1 MGTATRAATWTPSP
15 CSWSSSSPSLCSL
28 CQGRH
33 RNRESLRN
41 KNSRECYQI
50 LTPQYSWLPVCLTL
64 TVLTL
69 KYQVL
74 MVSTVLSLVRIGAH
88 TRRMGTPGVMRMRS
102 VSLGGATYL
111 SVPSQLIFS
120 TETLI
125 MHPFI
130 MKIVCS
136 IVLIKFQV

>member
-1 MGTATRAATWTPSP
+1 MGIATRAATWTPSP

-41 KNSRECYQI
+41 KNSRECYPI
-50 LTPQYSWLPVCLTL
+50 LTPQCSWLPACLTL

-88 TRRMGTPGVMRMRS
+88 TRRMGTPGVTRMRS
-102 VSLGGATYL
+102 VFLEGATYL

-120 TETLI
+120 TETLFEDYSVFNI
-125 MHPFI
+125 F
-130 MKIVCS
+130 
-136 IVLIKFQV
+136 

>member
-15 CSWSSSSPSLCSL
+15 CSWSSSSPSHCSL
-28 CQGRH
+28 CQGGY
-33 RNRESLRN
+33 RNRERLRK

-74 MVSTVLSLVRIGAH
+74 MVSTVLSLVRIGAL
-88 TRRMGTPGVMRMRS
+88 TKRYK
-102 VSLGGATYL
+102 L
-111 SVPSQLIFS
+111 PSPPTTNPS
-120 TETLI
+120 NTN
-125 MHPFI
+125 
-130 MKIVCS
+130 
-136 IVLIKFQV
+136 

>member
-28 CQGRH
+28 CHGRY
-33 RNRESLRN
+33 RNRERLRN

-50 LTPQYSWLPVCLTL
+50 LTPQYSWLRAWLTL

-88 TRRMGTPGVMRMRS
+88 TRRMGTPGAMRMRS
-102 VSLGGATYL
+102 VSLEGATYL

-120 TETLI
+120 IETLII

-130 MKIVCS
+130 MITL
-136 IVLIKFQV
+136 LIK